1 MMHKKILVLALILTL
16 AIDTYVLR
24 TSSSQTISE
33 KGPYVTVETNRAIY
47 RINQFL
53 YNLYGQENFSS
64 LLKIVDDRFDYIR
77 NITLWSSEKFYKN
90 KLEVTVE
97 PASPESGSEGT
108 GDYGSARILISPD
121 FLTNK
126 TYEKSIVNLF
136 LHEMTHGITPPTI
149 RARGWLTEGF
159 AVFLSNEVQV
169 FFGDRTQA
177 EADGLY
183 DKVWRQYVENGY
195 LDFFFNL
202 NRTIQD
208 GYGSYITAWMLN
220 NITKTYG
227 WATHE
232 RFFSLLPDEFLFFM
246 PSFPSLS
253 VSESLSYNYYLDSLI
268 VGYYSQAAGT
278 SLFSSFK
285 SWGVKSLP
293 NPITTISIN
302 GADYENRTYFSP
314 VEVSLSA
321 AGENEISKIEYSFDK
336 KTWSTYAEPFSVS
349 DDGSV
354 YCRSTDNAGNT
365 GVTSSITLTF
375 AESNVVP
382 SMPFPATLIITGS
395 VVAVAAVAGLGLFV
409 YFKKHKH

>member
-1 MMHKKILVLALILTL
+1 
-16 AIDTYVLR
+16 VLR
-24 TSSSQTISE
+24 TSASQTISE
-33 KGPYVTVETNRAIY
+33 KGPYVTVETDRATY
-47 RINQFL
+47 FVSQFL
-53 YNLYGQENFSS
+53 FNLYGQENFSR
-64 LLKIVDDRFDYIR
+64 LLKLVDDRFEDIR
-77 NITLWSSEKFYKN
+77 NITLWSSEKFYGN

-97 PASPESGSEGT
+97 RAPPESGSEGI

-126 TYEKSIVNLF
+126 TYEKTIVNLF

-149 RARGWLTEGF
+149 RARVWLTEGF

-169 FFGDRTQA
+169 SFGDKTQV

-183 DKVWRQYVENGY
+183 EKVWRQYVANGY

-202 NRTIQD
+202 NRTIQE

-232 RFFSLLPDEFLFFM
+232 RFFSLFPDEFLFFM

-253 VSESLSYNYYLDSLI
+253 VAESLSYNYYLDSLM
-268 VGYYSQAAGT
+268 VGYYSQAAGR

-285 SWGVKSLP
+285 SWGVKFLP

-302 GADYENRTYFSP
+302 GANGENHTYSSA

-321 AGENEISKIEYSFDK
+321 AGENEITKIEYSFDK
-336 KTWSTYAEPFSVS
+336 ENWNTYSEPFSAS
-349 DDGSV
+349 DDTFL
-354 YCRSTDNAGNT
+354 YCRSTDNKGNT
-365 GVTSSITLTF
+365 AVTTSITLSV
-375 AESNVVP
+375 ESSNPLP
-382 SMPFPATLIITGS
+382 SEPFPASLVFVAS
-395 VVAVAAVAGLGLFV
+395 VGIALGLTSLVV
-409 YFKKHKH
+409 YFKRFRKDKNP